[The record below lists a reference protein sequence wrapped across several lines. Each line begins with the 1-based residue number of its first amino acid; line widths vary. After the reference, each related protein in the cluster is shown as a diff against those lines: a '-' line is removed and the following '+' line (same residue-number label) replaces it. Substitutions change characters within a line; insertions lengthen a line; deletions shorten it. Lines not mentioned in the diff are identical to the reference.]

1 MKLDRLNVIQRIV
14 LKRIVLRIAESIEE
28 KHKKPPDMMT
38 LFKIVEAFMGD
49 NPHAYWEAVDWVSCW
64 KPGINIFEYSKR
76 LKKRYPRYTWRYA
89 EPTLL
94 DEFEIYSE
102 DLELSKNVCRE
113 ESKESLEQVINKWF
127 NSKMDKLN
135 GWRRI
140 LLETLRTYMI
150 LSAKTTSTIYSIL
163 EKKSKV

>member
-1 MKLDRLNVIQRIV
+1 MLLFGVGK
-14 LKRIVLRIAESIEE
+14 SIEE
-28 KHKKPPDMMT
+28 KHRKPPDMMT

-49 NPHAYWEAVDWVSCW
+49 NPHAYWEAVDWASCW
-64 KPGINIFEYSKR
+64 KPGLNIFEYSKR
-76 LKKRYPRYTWRYA
+76 LRKKHPRYTWRYA

-102 DLELSKNVCRE
+102 ELELSRNVSRE
-113 ESKESLEQVINKWF
+113 ESKESLEQAINEWF
-127 NSKMDKLN
+127 NSKIDKLN

-140 LLETLRTYMI
+140 LLEALRTYMI
-150 LSAKTTSTIYSIL
+150 LSAKPASIIYRIL